1 MTRPEDYDTKC
12 KLYSDMM
19 QCNKDEDRNVC
30 INKTKAYTNWKVGP
44 FTSTNCSKNR
54 EGVWKHSSSFSG
66 GKSKR
71 KSKKN
76 KKSKRKTK
84 KNKRKTRK
92 NKRK

>member
-1 MTRPEDYDTKC
+1 MTRPEDYDNKC
-12 KLYSDMM
+12 KLHSEMKLCD
-19 QCNKDEDRNVC
+19 KDEDRNVC

-54 EGVWKHSSSFSG
+54 EGEWTYSSFSG

-71 KSKKN
+71 N
-76 KKSKRKTK
+76 KESKRKTK

>member
-1 MTRPEDYDTKC
+1 MTRPKDYDTKC
-12 KLYSDMM
+12 KLHSEMKLCD
-19 QCNKDEDRNVC
+19 KDEDRNVC
-30 INKTKAYTNWKVGP
+30 INKTKAYTDWKVVP

-54 EGVWKHSSSFSG
+54 DGEWTYSSFSG